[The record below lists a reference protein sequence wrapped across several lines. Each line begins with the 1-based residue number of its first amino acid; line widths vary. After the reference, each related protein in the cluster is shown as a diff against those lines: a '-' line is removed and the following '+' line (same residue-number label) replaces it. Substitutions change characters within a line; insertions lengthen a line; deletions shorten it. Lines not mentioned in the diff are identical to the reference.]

1 MNSAEIRALQAL
13 RAPGGIDAT
22 QAGERWPANGT
33 TALYALVNRGFAEKI
48 DDTFFIT
55 EAGRAACPFRNPL
68 AGKPAT
74 PPEVFSMPH
83 GKQEITRQQV
93 HAAIKAAGRDGIH
106 RKALIKHFD
115 CPESTMDNHLMWLNR
130 AVPPVIFKP
139 AKGVVCDI
147 AFANETQHEAEVP
160 AESGQNQAFTAEGIN
175 RMVALVNSSPAV
187 FDEKPASTATD
198 GWVRELL
205 ATDPES
211 KFKKLLEELALATDK
226 RDAAENRVIEQNRQ
240 IDALLIQLAEK
251 PEAKSEGGLLELDD
265 ESITEIG
272 VFSSG
277 RLDIFYGEWNI
288 TLTKPVFA
296 KLRAFLG
303 LFQEAV

>member
-1 MNSAEIRALQAL
+1 MSPAAVTVLQAL
-13 RAPGGIDAT
+13 RAGPIETDEANERWAGAFGYAAT
-22 QAGERWPANGT
+22 QLTRLG
-33 TALYALVNRGFAEKI
+33 YAVQDGDGAYR
-48 DDTFFIT
+48 IT
-55 EAGRAACPFRNPL
+55 DAGRAACPFRNPL
-68 AGKPAT
+68 AGKPVT

-147 AFANETQHEAEVP
+147 AFTNETQHEAEVP

-175 RMVALVNSSPAV
+175 RMVASVNSSSAV
-187 FDEKPASTATD
+187 FDGKPASTATED
-198 GWVRELL
+198 WEK
-205 ATDPES
+205 
-211 KFKKLLEELALATDK
+211 KFKNLTFRLAQITEKKDVAEL
-226 RDAAENRVIEQNRQ
+226 RVIEQNKQ

-288 TLTKPVFA
+288 TLTEPVFA